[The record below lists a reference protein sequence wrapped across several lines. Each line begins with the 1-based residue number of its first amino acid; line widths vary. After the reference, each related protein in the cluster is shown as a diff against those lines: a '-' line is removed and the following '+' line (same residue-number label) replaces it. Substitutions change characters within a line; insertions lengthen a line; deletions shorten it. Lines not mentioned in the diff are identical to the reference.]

1 MHFIS
6 FTTSESDAIVYH
18 GLIMKHPQKKKPRT
32 QTTIENDRQKTE
44 KKMFESV
51 WPGAGVGRKYKQQ
64 WQR

>member
-18 GLIMKHPQKKKPRT
+18 GLIMKHPQKKNQEHKQQSRTTDKKP
-32 QTTIENDRQKTE
+32 K